1 MPWHRFFVSELQH
14 ITAGNHC
21 MKKMVLTVLD
31 ILLPVLLYF
40 FVILINL
47 STWKSLLLIFFMV
60 LVYNLLRKKFYG
72 YYAFDHPEPDENNSS
87 TSK

>member
-72 YYAFDHPEPDENNSS
+72 YYAFDYPEPDENDSS